1 MNLDLSGR
9 TALVTGSTRGIGL
22 ATALGLAEMGATVIL
37 HGRSLDR
44 VTAARVLAA
53 KRLPKAAF
61 LEAAGDLADAAGC
74 AAVTRAHPEVDILV
88 NNLGIYNFGSFEDV
102 PDEEW
107 LRFFQINVMSGVRM
121 SRHYLPGMRARGWG
135 RVVFVSSESG
145 VFIPADMIP
154 YGLTKTAQLALS
166 RGLAETTVGSK
177 VTVNAVLPGPTWVET
192 QEGVMA
198 RRAEQAG
205 VSVEEAKK
213 DTFRLRR
220 PTSLIQRYA
229 TPEEVAN
236 MICYLCS
243 PAAAATN
250 GAALRVEGGII
261 RSIL

>member
-1 MNLDLSGR
+1 MLFRSGR
-9 TALVTGSTRGIGL
+9 KPDTVAATR
-22 ATALGLAEMGATVIL
+22 
-37 HGRSLDR
+37 
-44 VTAARVLAA
+44 A
-53 KRLPKAAF
+53 KAVARLPKAAF
-61 LEAAGDLADAAGC
+61 LEASGDLAEAAGC
-74 AAVTRAHPEVDILV
+74 AAVARAHPLVDVLV
-88 NNLGIYNFGSFEDV
+88 NNLGIYDFGVFEDV
-102 PDEEW
+102 PDEDW
-107 LRFFQINVMSGVRM
+107 LRFFQVNVMSGVRM

-145 VFIPADMIP
+145 VFVPADMIL

-166 RGLAETTVGSK
+166 RGLAETTVGLD
-177 VTVNAVLPGPTWVET
+177 VTVNAVLPGPTWVEG
-192 QEGVMA
+192 QEQVMA
-198 RRAEQAG
+198 RRAANAG

-229 TPEEVAN
+229 TPAEVAN